1 MGIGSLGTEAQLIII
16 PCILFALTLHEY
28 AHARSA
34 YLLGDNTAYYQNRMN
49 LNPFNHLDLFGTL
62 ALYFIGI
69 GWAKPVP
76 VNMSNLSNPRRDM
89 MLVAI
94 AGPASNIFLALIGSI
109 IFRLLTTI
117 PWVWP
122 VFESLN
128 QFPYISMIPWPGAE
142 LLINGI
148 AYFIFINLVLALFN
162 MIPIAPLDGSRILPL
177 FIRNPRT
184 LYQIEYYGPRVLIGL
199 ILLSLFTPISI
210 FGIIIFTPAEYIFYF
225 FTGENLIQY
234 LIPLFS

>member
-1 MGIGSLGTEAQLIII
+1 MGIQSYTTEAQLIIL

-62 ALYFIGI
+62 AIYFIGI

-94 AGPASNIFLALIGSI
+94 AGPVSNIFLALIGSI
-109 IFRLLTTI
+109 IFRLRAILEL
-117 PWVWP
+117 P
-122 VFESLN
+122 
-128 QFPYISMIPWPGAE
+128 E
-142 LLINGI
+142 LLIMAI

-199 ILLSLFTPISI
+199 ILLNLFTPISI
-210 FGIIIFTPAEYIFYF
+210 FGIIIFTPADYIFYF

-234 LIPLFS
+234 LIPLLS

>member
-1 MGIGSLGTEAQLIII
+1 MGIQSYTTEAQLIIL

-62 ALYFIGI
+62 AIYFIGI

-94 AGPASNIFLALIGSI
+94 AGPVSNIFLALIGSI
-109 IFRLLTTI
+109 IFRLRAILEL
-117 PWVWP
+117 P
-122 VFESLN
+122 
-128 QFPYISMIPWPGAE
+128 E
-142 LLINGI
+142 LLIMAI

-199 ILLSLFTPISI
+199 ILLNLFTPISI
-210 FGIIIFTPAEYIFYF
+210 FDIIIFRPAIYISYL

>member
-1 MGIGSLGTEAQLIII
+1 MGIIFLEYEAQLIII

-49 LNPFNHLDLFGTL
+49 VNPLNHLDLFGTL
-62 ALYFIGI
+62 AIYLLGI

-94 AGPASNIFLALIGSI
+94 AGPASNIFLALIGSV
-109 IFRLLTTI
+109 IFRLHAIL
-117 PWVWP
+117 
-122 VFESLN
+122 ELS
-128 QFPYISMIPWPGAE
+128 E
-142 LLINGI
+142 LLTMAI
-148 AYFIFINLVLALFN
+148 AYFIFINLVLAFFN

-199 ILLSLFTPISI
+199 ILLSWFTPIN
-210 FGIIIFTPAEYIFYF
+210 FFDIILFPAVYISYF
-225 FTGENLIQY
+225 LTGENLIEY
-234 LIPLFS
+234 IRPLFS

>member
-1 MGIGSLGTEAQLIII
+1 MGIKAFEYEAQLIIL

-49 LNPFNHLDLFGTL
+49 LNPLNHLDLFGTL

-109 IFRLLTTI
+109 IFRLLPII
-117 PWVWP
+117 PWTV
-122 VFESLN
+122 S
-128 QFPYISMIPWPGAE
+128 E
-142 LLINGI
+142 LLMNGI
-148 AYFIFINLVLALFN
+148 AYFVFINLVLALFN

-199 ILLSLFTPISI
+199 ILLSYLTTINV
-210 FGIIIFTPAEYIFYF
+210 FGTIIFTPAIYISYF
-225 FTGENLIQY
+225 LCGENLIQY
-234 LIPLFS
+234 LFPLFQPA

>member
-1 MGIGSLGTEAQLIII
+1 
-16 PCILFALTLHEY
+16 
-28 AHARSA
+28 
-34 YLLGDNTAYYQNRMN
+34 MN

-62 ALYFIGI
+62 AIYFIGI

-94 AGPASNIFLALIGSI
+94 AGPVSNIFLALIGSI
-109 IFRLLTTI
+109 IFRLRAILEL
-117 PWVWP
+117 P
-122 VFESLN
+122 
-128 QFPYISMIPWPGAE
+128 E
-142 LLINGI
+142 LLIMAI

-199 ILLSLFTPISI
+199 ILLNLFTPISI
-210 FGIIIFTPAEYIFYF
+210 FGIIIFTPADYIFYF

>member
-1 MGIGSLGTEAQLIII
+1 MGIQSYTTEAQLIIL

-94 AGPASNIFLALIGSI
+94 AGPVSNIFLALIGSV
-109 IFRLLTTI
+109 IFRLHAIL
-117 PWVWP
+117 
-122 VFESLN
+122 ELS
-128 QFPYISMIPWPGAE
+128 E
-142 LLINGI
+142 LLIIAI

-199 ILLSLFTPISI
+199 ILLNLFTPISI
-210 FGIIIFTPAEYIFYF
+210 FGTIIFMPAIYISYL
-225 FTGENLIQY
+225 FTGENLLQY

>member
-1 MGIGSLGTEAQLIII
+1 MGIQSYTTEAQLIIL

-62 ALYFIGI
+62 AIYFIGI

-94 AGPASNIFLALIGSI
+94 AGPVSNIFLA
-109 IFRLLTTI
+109 
-117 PWVWP
+117 
-122 VFESLN
+122 
-128 QFPYISMIPWPGAE
+128 ISA
-142 LLINGI
+142 
-148 AYFIFINLVLALFN
+148 V
-162 MIPIAPLDGSRILPL
+162 
-177 FIRNPRT
+177 
-184 LYQIEYYGPRVLIGL
+184 
-199 ILLSLFTPISI
+199 
-210 FGIIIFTPAEYIFYF
+210 
-225 FTGENLIQY
+225 
-234 LIPLFS
+234 

>member
-1 MGIGSLGTEAQLIII
+1 MGIGSLGIEAQLIII

-109 IFRLLTTI
+109 IFRLLPII
-117 PWVWP
+117 PWTVP
-122 VFESLN
+122 
-128 QFPYISMIPWPGAE
+128 E

-148 AYFIFINLVLALFN
+148 AYFVFINLVLALFN

-199 ILLSLFTPISI
+199 ILLSYLTAINI
-210 FGIIIFTPAEYIFYF
+210 FGTIIFTPAIYISYF
-225 FTGENLIQY
+225 LGGENLIQY
-234 LIPLFS
+234 LLPLFQSA